1 MEKTLA
7 TILCIDDE
15 ENQLVLRKLMLERAG
30 YRVLTAESPAEA
42 IALFGS
48 DTVDLVIV
56 DYYMP
61 GMNGLAL
68 AREILRQKKLP
79 IVVLSA
85 YAELPADR
93 AQRLD
98 TSKLSQRR
106 AFLCIFDSHLTRL
119 PTKGDY
125 YCPVLVQGDVCLD
138 WLSQLRG

>member
-42 IALFGS
+42 LALFGS

-85 YAELPADR
+85 YAELPGESIGTADTWIMKGTASEELLRRIAELLSRSSSLADR
-93 AQRLD
+93 GRQSPEA
-98 TSKLSQRR
+98 
-106 AFLCIFDSHLTRL
+106 
-119 PTKGDY
+119 
-125 YCPVLVQGDVCLD
+125 
-138 WLSQLRG
+138 

>member
-1 MEKTLA
+1 MEKNLA

-30 YRVLTAESPAEA
+30 YRVLTAESPAQA
-42 IALFGS
+42 IALFAS

-85 YAELPADR
+85 YAELPGESIGTADTWIMKGTGSEELLRRIAELLSRSSALADR
-93 AQRLD
+93 GRPSPEA
-98 TSKLSQRR
+98 
-106 AFLCIFDSHLTRL
+106 
-119 PTKGDY
+119 
-125 YCPVLVQGDVCLD
+125 
-138 WLSQLRG
+138 

>member
-30 YRVLTAESPAEA
+30 YRVLTAESPAQA

-56 DYYMP
+56 DYMP

-68 AREILRQKKLP
+68 AREILRRKKLP

-85 YAELPADR
+85 YAELPGESIGTADTWIMKGTGSEELLRRIAELLSRSSGLADR
-93 AQRLD
+93 GRPSPEA
-98 TSKLSQRR
+98 
-106 AFLCIFDSHLTRL
+106 
-119 PTKGDY
+119 
-125 YCPVLVQGDVCLD
+125 
-138 WLSQLRG
+138 

>member
-15 ENQLVLRKLMLERAG
+15 DNQLVLRKLMLERAG

-42 IALFGS
+42 IRLFGS
-48 DTVDLVIV
+48 ETVDLVIV

-68 AREILRQKKLP
+68 AREILQQKKLP

-85 YAELPADR
+85 YAELPGESIGTADMWIMKGTGSEELLR
-93 AQRLD
+93 RIAEL
-98 TSKLSQRR
+98 LSRSS
-106 AFLCIFDSHLTRL
+106 ALAD
-119 PTKGDY
+119 
-125 YCPVLVQGDVCLD
+125 
-138 WLSQLRG
+138 

>member
-15 ENQLVLRKLMLERAG
+15 ENQLVLRKRMLERAG
-30 YRVLTAESPAEA
+30 YRVLTAESTAEA

-79 IVVLSA
+79 VVLLSA
-85 YAELPADR
+85 YAELPGESIGTADTWIMKGTAAEELLRRLAELLSRSSALADR
-93 AQRLD
+93 GQ
-98 TSKLSQRR
+98 
-106 AFLCIFDSHLTRL
+106 
-119 PTKGDY
+119 
-125 YCPVLVQGDVCLD
+125 QGPEA
-138 WLSQLRG
+138 

>member
-1 MEKTLA
+1 MEKTRA

-79 IVVLSA
+79 VVVLSA
-85 YAELPADR
+85 YAELPGESIGTADTWIMKGTASEELLRRIAELLSRSSSLADR
-93 AQRLD
+93 GRQAPE
-98 TSKLSQRR
+98 
-106 AFLCIFDSHLTRL
+106 A
-119 PTKGDY
+119 
-125 YCPVLVQGDVCLD
+125 
-138 WLSQLRG
+138 

>member
-42 IALFGS
+42 IRLFGS

-68 AREILRQKKLP
+68 AREILRQRKLP
-79 IVVLSA
+79 VVVLSA
-85 YAELPADR
+85 YAELPGESIGTADTWIMKGTASEELLRRIAELLSRSSSLADR
-93 AQRLD
+93 GRQSPEA
-98 TSKLSQRR
+98 
-106 AFLCIFDSHLTRL
+106 
-119 PTKGDY
+119 
-125 YCPVLVQGDVCLD
+125 
-138 WLSQLRG
+138 

>member
-42 IALFGS
+42 LALFGS

-85 YAELPADR
+85 YAELPGESIGTADTWIMKGTGSEELLRRIAQLLSRSSALADR
-93 AQRLD
+93 GRPSPEA
-98 TSKLSQRR
+98 
-106 AFLCIFDSHLTRL
+106 
-119 PTKGDY
+119 
-125 YCPVLVQGDVCLD
+125 
-138 WLSQLRG
+138 

>member
-42 IALFGS
+42 LALFGS

-79 IVVLSA
+79 VVVLSA
-85 YAELPADR
+85 YAELPGESIGTADTWIMKGTASEELLRRIAELLSRSSSLADR
-93 AQRLD
+93 GRQSPEA
-98 TSKLSQRR
+98 
-106 AFLCIFDSHLTRL
+106 
-119 PTKGDY
+119 
-125 YCPVLVQGDVCLD
+125 
-138 WLSQLRG
+138 

>member
-79 IVVLSA
+79 VVVLSA
-85 YAELPADR
+85 YAELPGESIGTADTWIMKGTASEELLRRIAELLSRSSSLADR
-93 AQRLD
+93 GRQSPEA
-98 TSKLSQRR
+98 
-106 AFLCIFDSHLTRL
+106 
-119 PTKGDY
+119 
-125 YCPVLVQGDVCLD
+125 
-138 WLSQLRG
+138 

>member
-30 YRVLTAESPAEA
+30 YRVLTAESPAQA

-85 YAELPADR
+85 YAELPGESIGTADMWIMKGTGSEELLRRIAELLSRSSALADR
-93 AQRLD
+93 GRPSPEA
-98 TSKLSQRR
+98 
-106 AFLCIFDSHLTRL
+106 
-119 PTKGDY
+119 
-125 YCPVLVQGDVCLD
+125 
-138 WLSQLRG
+138 

>member
-7 TILCIDDE
+7 TILCVDDE

-42 IALFGS
+42 ILLFGS

-79 IVVLSA
+79 IIVLSA
-85 YAELPADR
+85 YAELPGESIGTADTWIMKGTGSEELLR
-93 AQRLD
+93 RIAEL
-98 TSKLSQRR
+98 LSRSS
-106 AFLCIFDSHLTRL
+106 AL
-119 PTKGDY
+119 PD
-125 YCPVLVQGDVCLD
+125 
-138 WLSQLRG
+138 RGRPSPGA

>member
-1 MEKTLA
+1 MENTRA

-15 ENQLVLRKLMLERAG
+15 ENQLALRKLMLERAG
-30 YRVLTAESPAEA
+30 YRVLTAESPEQA

-79 IVVLSA
+79 VVVLSA
-85 YAELPADR
+85 YAELPGESIGTADTWIMKGAGSEELLR
-93 AQRLD
+93 RVAEL
-98 TSKLSQRR
+98 LSRSS
-106 AFLCIFDSHLTRL
+106 AL
-119 PTKGDY
+119 GD
-125 YCPVLVQGDVCLD
+125 
-138 WLSQLRG
+138 RGRQSRET

>member
-42 IALFGS
+42 IRLFGS
-48 DTVDLVIV
+48 ETVDLVIV

-85 YAELPADR
+85 YAELPGESIGTADMWIMKGTGSEELLRRIAELLSRSSALADR
-93 AQRLD
+93 GRPNPEA
-98 TSKLSQRR
+98 
-106 AFLCIFDSHLTRL
+106 
-119 PTKGDY
+119 
-125 YCPVLVQGDVCLD
+125 
-138 WLSQLRG
+138 

>member
-1 MEKTLA
+1 MEKTRA

-42 IALFGS
+42 IRLFGS

-79 IVVLSA
+79 VVVLSA
-85 YAELPADR
+85 YAELPGESIGTADTWIMKGTASEELLRRIAELLSRSSSLADR
-93 AQRLD
+93 GRQSPEA
-98 TSKLSQRR
+98 
-106 AFLCIFDSHLTRL
+106 
-119 PTKGDY
+119 
-125 YCPVLVQGDVCLD
+125 
-138 WLSQLRG
+138 

>member
-30 YRVLTAESPAEA
+30 YRVLTAESPAQA

-85 YAELPADR
+85 YAELPGESIGTADTWIMKGTGSEELLRRIAELLSRSSALADR
-93 AQRLD
+93 GRPSPEA
-98 TSKLSQRR
+98 
-106 AFLCIFDSHLTRL
+106 
-119 PTKGDY
+119 
-125 YCPVLVQGDVCLD
+125 
-138 WLSQLRG
+138 

>member
-42 IALFGS
+42 IRLFGS
-48 DTVDLVIV
+48 ETVDLVIV

-68 AREILRQKKLP
+68 AREILRRKKLP

-85 YAELPADR
+85 YAELPGESIGTADTWIMKGTGSEELLRRIAELLSRSSALADR
-93 AQRLD
+93 GRPSPEA
-98 TSKLSQRR
+98 
-106 AFLCIFDSHLTRL
+106 
-119 PTKGDY
+119 
-125 YCPVLVQGDVCLD
+125 
-138 WLSQLRG
+138 

>member
-1 MEKTLA
+1 MEKTSA

-15 ENQLVLRKLMLERAG
+15 ENQLALRKLMLERAG

-85 YAELPADR
+85 YAELPGESIGTADTWIMKGAASEELLKR
-93 AQRLD
+93 IAELLSRSAALD
-98 TSKLSQRR
+98 
-106 AFLCIFDSHLTRL
+106 D
-119 PTKGDY
+119 
-125 YCPVLVQGDVCLD
+125 
-138 WLSQLRG
+138 RGRQSPEA

>member
-68 AREILRQKKLP
+68 AREILRQRKLP

-85 YAELPADR
+85 YAELPGESIGTADTWIMKGTGSEELLRRIAELLSRSSALADR
-93 AQRLD
+93 GRPSPEA
-98 TSKLSQRR
+98 
-106 AFLCIFDSHLTRL
+106 
-119 PTKGDY
+119 
-125 YCPVLVQGDVCLD
+125 
-138 WLSQLRG
+138 

>member
-30 YRVLTAESPAEA
+30 YRVLTAESPAQA

-85 YAELPADR
+85 YAELPGESIGTADTWIMKGAGSEELLRRIAELLSRSSALADR
-93 AQRLD
+93 GRPSPEA
-98 TSKLSQRR
+98 
-106 AFLCIFDSHLTRL
+106 
-119 PTKGDY
+119 
-125 YCPVLVQGDVCLD
+125 
-138 WLSQLRG
+138 

>member
-30 YRVLTAESPAEA
+30 YRVLTAESPAQA

-68 AREILRQKKLP
+68 AREILRRKKLP

-85 YAELPADR
+85 YAELPGESIGTADTWIMKGTGSEELLRRIAELLSRSSALADR
-93 AQRLD
+93 GRPSPEA
-98 TSKLSQRR
+98 
-106 AFLCIFDSHLTRL
+106 
-119 PTKGDY
+119 
-125 YCPVLVQGDVCLD
+125 
-138 WLSQLRG
+138 

>member
-1 MEKTLA
+1 MLSEGLMEKTLA

-30 YRVLTAESPAEA
+30 YRVLTAESPAQA

-68 AREILRQKKLP
+68 AREILRQRKLP

-85 YAELPADR
+85 YAELPGESIGTADTWIMKGTGSEELLRRIAELLSRSSALADR
-93 AQRLD
+93 GRPSPEA
-98 TSKLSQRR
+98 
-106 AFLCIFDSHLTRL
+106 
-119 PTKGDY
+119 
-125 YCPVLVQGDVCLD
+125 
-138 WLSQLRG
+138 

>member
-1 MEKTLA
+1 MEKTVA

-15 ENQLVLRKLMLERAG
+15 ENQLALRKLMLERAG

-85 YAELPADR
+85 YAELPGESIGTADTWIMKGAASEELLKR
-93 AQRLD
+93 IAELLSRSAALD
-98 TSKLSQRR
+98 
-106 AFLCIFDSHLTRL
+106 D
-119 PTKGDY
+119 
-125 YCPVLVQGDVCLD
+125 
-138 WLSQLRG
+138 RGRQSPEA